1 MCCGPGNNG
10 GDGLVCAR
18 HLSLMVSSKP
28 GAKCQTRVHASLI
41 LQQGYE
47 PVIYYPKRT
56 DKTLYKNLVT
66 QCRKMELEFAEEE
79 PSLDDMNSNYKVG
92 GFAKFGW
99 FGLVF

>member
-1 MCCGPGNNG
+1 M
-10 GDGLVCAR
+10 
-18 HLSLMVSSKP
+18 
-28 GAKCQTRVHASLI
+28 
-41 LQQGYE
+41 
-47 PVIYYPKRT
+47 IYYPKRT

-99 FGLVF
+99 FGWFFLEVHVKSHGSFFLQTDGSKQDLFSILVSGVLA